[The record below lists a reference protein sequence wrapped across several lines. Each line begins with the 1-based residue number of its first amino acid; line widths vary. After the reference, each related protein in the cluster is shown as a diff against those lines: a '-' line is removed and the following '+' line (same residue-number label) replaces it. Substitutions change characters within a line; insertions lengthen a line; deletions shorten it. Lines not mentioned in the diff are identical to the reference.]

1 MEISKGI
8 SYQQFVKDKNVEQE
22 GKENTCENASRSFLC
37 EIQMSGHL
45 INKNEIRESKKI
57 RPSYMI

>member
-22 GKENTCENASRSFLC
+22 GKENSCENASRSFLC
-37 EIQMSGHL
+37 EIQVSGTL

-57 RPSYMI
+57 

>member
-22 GKENTCENASRSFLC
+22 GKENTCKNASRSFLC
-37 EIQMSGHL
+37 EIQMSGLL
-45 INKNEIRESKKI
+45 INKKTKLENLK
-57 RPSYMI
+57 